1 MQTNKEKELLLRLD
15 VEGLTPT
22 QVRLIKSI
30 HSLLANLVAADEE
43 AEYFEMS
50 SQLMKKTAEAIK
62 HSSFPLEHKSMNYG
76 EQAVEFGI
84 DSLNEAIVDRLKNL
98 DN

>member
-1 MQTNKEKELLLRLD
+1 MQTHKEKELQLKLN

-30 HSLLANLVAADEE
+30 HSLLANVVATDEE
-43 AEYFEMS
+43 SEYFEMS
-50 SQLMKKTAEAIK
+50 AELLKKTAEAIK
-62 HSSFPLEHKSMNYG
+62 HSNFAVEHKELNFG
-76 EQAVEFGI
+76 LQAVEYGI
-84 DSLNEAIVDRLKNL
+84 DSLNEAMGNSTNIL

>member
-1 MQTNKEKELLLRLD
+1 MQTHKEKELLLKLN

-62 HSSFPLEHKSMNYG
+62 HSSFALEHKTMNYG

-84 DSLNEAIVDRLKNL
+84 DSLSEAMGDSLKNL